1 MTRTVKR
8 DENAY
13 ARLGWLLVLFG
24 FGGALLWAAFAP
36 LDQGVAVPATVIIS
50 GQRKSVQHPLGG
62 VVKHILVRDGQHVEA
77 GEPLIRM
84 EPTQARA
91 NVDSLLNRYANAR
104 LNQARLQAEYDGRRT
119 LEMPAG
125 LAEQAPLPTLG
136 ERLELQRQLLHS
148 RQTALANELSALRAN
163 IEGCAPA
170 RRVAPDRGQPAPAT
184 TPVEQ
189 PVERC
194 ARPRR
199 GRLHAAQPVARTG
212 APTGRGERPAIGEQR
227 SLRADPPEH
236 RRGADAHR
244 PTRGGVPQGSQRAT
258 GGNPGQCA
266 DALGGGCPRRAT
278 NCATPRSARRSAA
291 TWPA

>member
-163 IEGCAPA
+163 IEGCAPCSK
-170 RRVAPDRGQPAPAT
+170 G
-184 TPVEQ
+184 
-189 PVERC
+189 C
-194 ARPRR
+194 ARPR
-199 GRLHAAQPVARTG
+199 
-212 APTGRGERPAIGEQR
+212 
-227 SLRADPPEH
+227 
-236 RRGADAHR
+236 
-244 PTRGGVPQGSQRAT
+244 AT
-258 GGNPGQCA
+258 
-266 DALGGGCPRRAT
+266 
-278 NCATPRSARRSAA
+278 SACNNAC
-291 TWPA
+291 

>member
-1 MTRTVKR
+1 M
-8 DENAY
+8 
-13 ARLGWLLVLFG
+13 
-24 FGGALLWAAFAP
+24 
-36 LDQGVAVPATVIIS
+36 
-50 GQRKSVQHPLGG
+50 
-62 VVKHILVRDGQHVEA
+62 VKHILVRDGQHVEA

-119 LEMPAG
+119 LEIPAG
-125 LAEQAPLPTLG
+125 WPSRPRCRPSASAWSCSGSCCTAARPRWPTNSPHCG
-136 ERLELQRQLLHS
+136 RTS
-148 RQTALANELSALRAN
+148 RAAR
-163 IEGCAPA
+163 PA

-258 GGNPGQCA
+258 GGNSRSMRGRS
-266 DALGGGCPRRAT
+266 GRSCPRRAT